1 MENIFYKH
9 YDTFSETEKGIC
21 DYIMKH
27 SENVLS
33 LTLLEF
39 AKESLSSKSSVIR
52 FCQKLGFTGYSEMRN
67 YVKWQLKSI
76 EKEHFPYC
84 FLDQITND
92 ATYFLNTLETT
103 HWLPIFEKIQSAKNI
118 YILTTGLTQQNQAL
132 ELQRLLML
140 SGKNTGILSANQ
152 YSSEFIHVTET
163 IDTPD
168 LIIIL
173 SLSGENNQLENVV
186 KQLKLL
192 KITLLSI
199 TNYSNNWLSR
209 NCTFNLYAPSSKS
222 PFPDD
227 WWLRT
232 TSTFFLLIESFIF
245 SYNDY
250 LKSLPVVEKK
260 ENRYKRNDL

>member
-1 MENIFYKH
+1 MENIFYTH

-21 DYIMKH
+21 TYILNNPE
-27 SENVLS
+27 SVLS
-33 LTLLEF
+33 LSLLEF
-39 AKESLSSKSSVIR
+39 AKASLSSKSSVIR

-67 YVKWQLKSI
+67 YIKWNRKTIKKEQLS
-76 EKEHFPYC
+76 YC
-84 FLDQITND
+84 FLDQIKND
-92 ATYFLNTLETT
+92 SSYFLETLETKE
-103 HWLPIFEKIQSAKNI
+103 WLPIFEKIQTAKNI

-140 SGKNTGILSANQ
+140 SGKNSGILFANQ
-152 YSSEFIHVTET
+152 YSSEFMHISEI
-163 IDTPD
+163 IDSND
-168 LIIIL
+168 FIIIL

-186 KQLKLL
+186 KQLKILN
-192 KITLLSI
+192 IPLLSI

-222 PFPDD
+222 PFPED

-232 TSTFFLLIESFIF
+232 TSTFFLLIECFIF

-250 LKSLPVVEKK
+250 LKSLLSK
-260 ENRYKRNDL
+260 EDL